1 MQLLRKKRQSRAGG
15 FPRHFL
21 YTTSTSLSH
30 GCNFPIQTRG
40 ENVAFAAHRDQNL
53 TDAQTTAILEA
64 YEESPHD
71 EGMDAIQA
79 LEEIRSAHDF
89 QNEGSSAERCSAE
102 QEEREELSEEQ
113 KREILLGW
121 EEAQRG
127 DYVDA
132 RTALEEIRR
141 ECGFQRRQHHLKAT
155 ADNGHPRR
163 VRYASRRRLFL
174 PQGHPFSSNQNC
186 REQGY
191 VPRSCLPE
199 LCVGSVMAGPS
210 FWDGRSCGAHLRA

>member
-1 MQLLRKKRQSRAGG
+1 M
-15 FPRHFL
+15 
-21 YTTSTSLSH
+21 
-30 GCNFPIQTRG
+30 
-40 ENVAFAAHRDQNL
+40 AFAAHRDQNL

-64 YEESPHD
+64 YEESLHD

-89 QNEGSSAERCSAE
+89 QNEGSSAERYSAE

-121 EEAQRG
+121 KEAQRG

-174 PQGHPFSSNQNC
+174 PQGHPLLIKPKL
-186 REQGY
+186 
-191 VPRSCLPE
+191 PRTGVRPPFMLTRNVAC
-199 LCVGSVMAGPS
+199 
-210 FWDGRSCGAHLRA
+210 